1 MINKGNY
8 ILKNIITILMKFN
21 ILSNKVICSKCNNI
35 MKLIENKSYLDGL
48 VWRCFKKGNNKHD
61 VKQSIREINI
71 F

>member
-1 MINKGNY
+1 
-8 ILKNIITILMKFN
+8 MKSN

-48 VWRCFKKGNNKHD
+48 AWRCFKKGNNKHD
-61 VKQSIREINI
+61 VKQSICEINI